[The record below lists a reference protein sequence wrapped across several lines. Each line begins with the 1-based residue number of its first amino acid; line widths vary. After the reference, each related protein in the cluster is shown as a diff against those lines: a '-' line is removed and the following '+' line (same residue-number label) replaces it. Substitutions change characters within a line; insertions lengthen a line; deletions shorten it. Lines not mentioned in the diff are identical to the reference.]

1 MRPTL
6 DEIFAEEDEFGL
18 LDVKPA
24 AAAGRLADH
33 ADEAVLRDVETFHAK
48 HGRLPDTR
56 SCRSRATKV

>member
-24 AAAGRLADH
+24 ASAGRLVDH
-33 ADEAVLRDVETFHAK
+33 ADEAVLRDVEAFRAR
-48 HGRLPDTR
+48 HGRAA
-56 SCRSRATKV
+56 RSRRRQS